1 MGPNTKIFTKRDSA
15 LIWTLFDS
23 SREQKQFQTKKV
35 KNRMN
40 RKNLAE
46 MSSKFF
52 GGLNQKSGSISLSG
66 I

>member
-1 MGPNTKIFTKRDSA
+1 MGPNTKIFNKRDSA

-23 SREQKQFQTKKV
+23 SREQKQFKSQ
-35 KNRMN
+35 NRMN